1 MLLIIVCADLMS
13 KMRKAGNK
21 MEDSRYSKIGK
32 VYNGFSTFQLKSLL
46 IKNDAG
52 DWGTEPNENAV
63 GIIRST
69 NFNNN
74 GKLDLS
80 DIAYRTLSPQ
90 KLEEKRLSSSDIL
103 VERSGGSDTQP
114 VGRVGYVTDEI
125 TDKKLAFAN
134 FIQRISLDETVDAK
148 FVYYCLQQMYE
159 MGITASMQ
167 FQTTGIR
174 NLDWKFYLKTYLP
187 KPTKED
193 QTTIA
198 NILSKVDETIAS
210 VQNSIFAAER
220 LKKSLMQNLLTG
232 KMKPDGTYRT
242 PDEFYI
248 DEKFGKVPIGWEVKS
263 IDEISDF
270 VQYGLNISSS
280 DNGQIPMLRMNN
292 IVNGEMSDS
301 PLVYVNLNDQLLQ
314 QYELEAGDILF
325 NRTNSMDLVGKVG
338 VFRLMGKYVFASY
351 LIRVRVSK
359 ENNPYY
365 INLALNSY
373 PIQCSLRSK
382 ATPAVSQA
390 NINSKSLRH
399 TQIFKP
405 KKKDEQDLVM
415 SKIEEVEHVILQKND
430 KVKKLE
436 QLKKSLMQNLLTG
449 KIKIDKDI

>member
-1 MLLIIVCADLMS
+1 MKGWKEVRIGDLFEI
-13 KMRKAGNK
+13 KAGGDLQEANYSPCRTDHARWAIYANSLENK
-21 MEDSRYSKIGK
+21 GLYGYTSQPRYRG
-32 VYNGFSTFQLKSLL
+32 
-46 IKNDAG
+46 
-52 DWGTEPNENAV
+52 NAV
-63 GIIRST
+63 TITGRGDIGHAEFRDDDFDAIVRLLVLLPKVDVDCRYITYYINSFVHFPIEST
-69 NFNNN
+69 GVPQLTAPKVKRIKIN
-74 GKLDLS
+74 L
-80 DIAYRTLSPQ
+80 PQ
-90 KLEEKRLSSSDIL
+90 KAE
-103 VERSGGSDTQP
+103 Q
-114 VGRVGYVTDEI
+114 
-125 TDKKLAFAN
+125 
-134 FIQRISLDETVDAK
+134 
-148 FVYYCLQQMYE
+148 
-159 MGITASMQ
+159 TA
-167 FQTTGIR
+167 
-174 NLDWKFYLKTYLP
+174 
-187 KPTKED
+187 
-193 QTTIA
+193 IA
-198 NILSKVDETIAS
+198 NILSKVDEAIAS
-210 VQNSIFAAER
+210 VQNSIAAAER

-232 KMKPDGTYRT
+232 KMKPDGTFRT
-242 PDEFYI
+242 PEEFYI
-248 DEKFGKVPIGWEVKS
+248 DENFGKVPIGWEVKS